1 MAKFFIISTSY
12 KDNVERATL
21 PWVEA
26 VAANAE
32 DHEVIVF
39 LQGPAV
45 RIATRGCARAL
56 VFPPFPP
63 ICELMDTF
71 MESGGKVFV
80 CGTCMQAHEVAV
92 EDLIE
97 GVDVAGVGFLV
108 HESAN
113 ARIISY

>member
-32 DHEVIVF
+32 DHDVIVF

-45 RIATRGCARAL
+45 RIATKGCARAL

-71 MESGGKVFV
+71 IENGGKVFV
-80 CGTCMQAHEVAV
+80 CGACMQAHEVAV

-97 GVDVAGVGFLV
+97 AVDVAGVGFLV
-108 HESAN
+108 HESAD